1 MMDAE
6 KTRYV
11 LVKRVKIG
19 NEVISLG
26 NARGF
31 YFLGLK
37 NGELKK
43 YNSEWNEV
51 SVLKTGGQIK
61 GIATSEDRIFLTS
74 WDKNIYC
81 IGKDMEVLWKKPL
94 DAFPFGISVGKNL
107 VVYTTNSGTLAA
119 LDHEGKIIWEKKFE
133 GTLESVKVCGE
144 KIYTGTYKG
153 EALALDTS
161 GNILWN
167 FNCNDIIKSIC
178 IGKQFYVYTTAT
190 GRVFMFREDGTMY
203 WVQQEPSPAI
213 TSEATENRIAVGFFN
228 NAILFFDKIGKIL
241 QRMEESTKLNAVL
254 FKDNSTFITGTQ
266 SVNIYQNF
274 QDENVEILYEIM
286 CIGGKCGTFISA
298 ELLDTCPQCGSE
310 KIISRVVEERRFTKE
325 FD

>member
-1 MMDAE
+1 MGIE
-6 KTRYV
+6 KTRFV
-11 LVKRVKIG
+11 LVKRVKTG

-26 NARGF
+26 SAWGF

-43 YNSEWNEV
+43 FNSEWNEV
-51 SVLKTGGQIK
+51 DVLKTNGQIR
-61 GIATSEDRIFLTS
+61 GIATSDDRIFLTS

-81 IGKDMEVLWKKPL
+81 VSKDMKVLWKKQV
-94 DAFPFGISVGKNL
+94 DSFPFGISAGKNF
-107 VVYTTNSGTLAA
+107 VVYTTNSGTMAVF
-119 LDHEGKIIWEKKFE
+119 DNEGNPLWDKKFE
-133 GTLESVKVCGE
+133 GTVECVKVSEGR
-144 KIYTGTYKG
+144 IYTGTYKG
-153 EALALDTS
+153 EALVFDAN
-161 GNILWN
+161 GNLLWN

-190 GRVFMFREDGTMY
+190 GRVFMFRDDGTMY

-213 TSEATENRIAVGFFN
+213 TSETAENRIAVGFFN
-228 NAILFFDKIGKIL
+228 NSILFFDKTGKIL
-241 QRMEESTKLNAVL
+241 QRLEENTKLNTLMFRDAT
-254 FKDNSTFITGTQ
+254 TFITGTQ
-266 SVNIYQNF
+266 CVNIYQNF
-274 QDENVEILYEIM
+274 SDENVEILYEVM

-298 ELLDTCPQCGSE
+298 ELLDTCPQCGSD